1 MTDDR
6 SERLRSKRKK
16 ASERARDQSDDKPV
30 KTDKPNKPDKTDK
43 TNKQDES
50 EKEVLPVKERD
61 DWGPVQIHIPDDL
74 RDDLEL
80 AFDDTNLELR
90 KDGEEKL
97 EKLLHYYPLVVSAG
111 IDAIED
117 MDVDEI
123 RADAKRFE

>member
-6 SERLRSKRKK
+6 SERLRNKRKQ
-16 ASERARDQSDDKPV
+16 ASERARDQSDEKPV
-30 KTDKPNKPDKTDK
+30 KPDKIDKPDETDKPDKP
-43 TNKQDES
+43 
-50 EKEVLPVKERD
+50 EKEVPPVKERD
-61 DWGPVQIHIPDDL
+61 DWGPVQIHLPDDL

-80 AFDDTNLELR
+80 AFDETNLELR

-123 RADAKRFE
+123 RAEAKRFE